1 MDLLGSI
8 LDSMEK
14 PPPVN
19 TKEKE
24 MLKKQKELA
33 EKMRAQEKA
42 ELSRFRKYVEDRVD
56 RFSKDDRKYIEFETM
71 DKIYRGIIH
80 EVAEVAKLVAMS
92 FGREGVDRYTIIYKK
107 EHLPSEDEIAARR
120 LGEEWNAEKAEEYAK
135 KREEQKQKVTTEKEQ
150 ESTSTSE
157 VVPNSNYKDKY
168 AHLIGQEAALEAAR
182 KTESN
187 KNYGIVPS
195 KNKKDLRSIEQTMAD
210 IQARKR
216 LKTQQDA

>member
-1 MDLLGSI
+1 
-8 LDSMEK
+8 
-14 PPPVN
+14 
-19 TKEKE
+19 
-24 MLKKQKELA
+24 
-33 EKMRAQEKA
+33 
-42 ELSRFRKYVEDRVD
+42 
-56 RFSKDDRKYIEFETM
+56 
-71 DKIYRGIIH
+71 
-80 EVAEVAKLVAMS
+80 MS

-135 KREEQKQKVTTEKEQ
+135 KVLGITPFLPNYNFLIICQREEQKQKVTTEKEQ

-187 KNYGIVPS
+187 KNYGIGIRFSFPREYSIFVSIMILVPS